1 MMPSENAL
9 YFNFNKPGPK
19 YDIRTCPK
27 NGRTTLT
34 GAFILSNWDIPSLNR
49 YDIKQIG
56 KYFRQFYQKPLRRYS
71 SSIDPPFR
79 DGSIR
84 VAVKRDPVKRFVS
97 TCTYI
102 YKQKFLY
109 KNKNTQAHD
118 VFTEDT
124 TIDDIIFKLK
134 NRNIHD
140 THFFTQSFYMNCPED
155 YDIVLDLKDLPQ
167 FLDKLEDEIKPFQ
180 SFKDLCYNIS
190 HDIGRYDS
198 LTNEQV
204 ETIKDLYEKD
214 YKYGWY

>member
-19 YDIRTCPK
+19 YDIRICPK
-27 NGRTTLT
+27 NGRSTLV
-34 GAFILSNWDIPSLNR
+34 GAFILSNWDIPSLDRHDVKEMNR
-49 YDIKQIG
+49 YFKM
-56 KYFRQFYQKPLRRYS
+56 FRYKPLKKYS
-71 SSIDPPFR
+71 STVEPPFR

-84 VAVKRDPVKRFVS
+84 VAVKRDPVKRFQS
-97 TCTYI
+97 ACAYL
-102 YKQKFLY
+102 YKQKFVY
-109 KNKNTQAHD
+109 NNND
-118 VFTEDT
+118 GDDWITEET
-124 TIDDIIFKLK
+124 TNDDIILKIK
-134 NRNIHD
+134 NRDVVDN
-140 THFFTQSFYMNCPED
+140 HFFTQSFYQNSPKD
-155 YDIVLDLKDLPQ
+155 YDIVVDLKDLPQ

-204 ETIKDLYEKD
+204 GTIKDLYEKD